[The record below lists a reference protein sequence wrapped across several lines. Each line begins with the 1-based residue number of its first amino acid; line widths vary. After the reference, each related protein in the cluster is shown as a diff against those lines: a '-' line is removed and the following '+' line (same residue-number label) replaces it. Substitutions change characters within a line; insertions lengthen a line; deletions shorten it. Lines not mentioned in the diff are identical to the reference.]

1 MCALGGD
8 REDPAGH
15 LPRFGLR
22 GKARVLDS
30 EDFAPANG
38 RAKQLRKAACEVSVT
53 FAHTFS
59 VCDFRMWRLLNIH
72 SGVNECGSTKICGLM
87 HLTKVYLSSGEKAI
101 MLYVL
106 SHSVTLSFPEFHATL
121 QVITGTRATHIRDN
135 YVSSMRKRTTVSPSR
150 QSCHYTSDNALVFW
164 KVEHYSLNAGCV
176 YSLYM
181 CMFYIQKLL
190 YIESSKVGK

>member
-72 SGVNECGSTKICGLM
+72 SGANECGSTKICGLM

-101 MLYVL
+101 YDLLSSRSCRPIYVVCIVAF
-106 SHSVTLSFPEFHATL
+106 SDVKFSRVPCNIA
-121 QVITGTRATHIRDN
+121 GDN
-135 YVSSMRKRTTVSPSR
+135 WHPR
-150 QSCHYTSDNALVFW
+150 NA
-164 KVEHYSLNAGCV
+164 YP
-176 YSLYM
+176 
-181 CMFYIQKLL
+181 
-190 YIESSKVGK
+190 